1 MHYPKIFEKGQIGK
15 LKLKNRI
22 VMPAMG
28 TGFASATGEASE
40 ELIRYMAERA
50 RGGAGLMITE
60 VTRIDELSGIAQPA
74 QLCATDMK
82 FITSLS
88 RLTDAVHAYDTKIF
102 MQLQH
107 PGNQTPSML
116 LHGNPVIAP
125 SPVACKTMNE
135 VPKAMTTAEVEAM
148 TKKFI
153 KAAVIAKTAGFD
165 GVEIHGAHGYLVNQ
179 FLSPYTN
186 RRTDQ
191 YGGDFFNR
199 MRFLTE
205 IAVGIK
211 YTCGADFPISVR
223 LDGSEFTPYG
233 MDEAECAKI
242 ARYTETLGVACLNI
256 SCGTYESG
264 WSIIEP
270 YAYQEGWKKHLAAN
284 IRKEVDIPVIAV
296 NTIKHPSFAEQMLE
310 EGVSDFVAVGRGL
323 LCDPDWPEKARMGKD
338 DRIRKCIGCMN
349 CFRTAAAGRPV
360 ECAVNPILGRE
371 AHYGEDQLKKDG
383 AGRVVAVI
391 GSGPAGMQAAVV
403 LAKRGFKPVIFE
415 KEAQVGG
422 MLNLADKPPYKGM
435 VGELIETMKHELE
448 DLNVEIRLNT
458 PGTVDAC
465 QEIGACGVVLAAGGN
480 DIEPSIAGFEKGIS
494 YQKILTKE
502 VVLSEKKIAV
512 IGGGLVGLETAAYL
526 GEAGNKVTVIEM
538 LNKVGGDI
546 YPSVTQSIVSH
557 IEKTGGNIV
566 TGHALKSINE
576 NGDVTLSVVETAF
589 DKPNHYDAV
598 VLALGS
604 EEQPDIVDA
613 YEKVFDKVVCV
624 GDAEKKGNIADAT
637 HAAYSKAFVF

>member
-1 MHYPKIFEKGQIGK
+1 MQYPKLFEKGQIGK

-50 RGGAGLMITE
+50 RGGAGLIITE
-60 VTRIDELSGIAQPA
+60 VTRVDELSGIAQPA

-82 FITSLS
+82 FITSPS
-88 RLTDAVHAYDTKIF
+88 RLTDAVHAYDAKIF

-125 SPVACKTMNE
+125 SPVACKTTNE

-148 TKKFI
+148 TKNFI

-205 IAVGIK
+205 IVVGIK
-211 YTCGADFPISVR
+211 YTCGPDFPISVR
-223 LDGSEFTPYG
+223 LDGTEFTPYG

-296 NTIKHPSFAEQMLE
+296 NTIKHPAFAEQMLE
-310 EGVSDFVAVGRGL
+310 EGVSDFVAIGRGL
-323 LCDPDWPEKARMGKD
+323 LCDPDWPEKARKGKD

-360 ECAVNPILGRE
+360 ECAINPILGRE

-422 MLNLADKPPYKGM
+422 MLNLADKPPYKCM

-465 QEIGACGVVLAAGGN
+465 REIGACGVVLAAGGN

-546 YPSVTQSIVSH
+546 YSSVTQSIVSH

-566 TGHALKSINE
+566 RGHALKSIDE
-576 NGDVTLSVVETAF
+576 DGDVTLSVVETAF
-589 DKPNHYDAV
+589 DKPDHYDAV

>member
-1 MHYPKIFEKGQIGK
+1 MQYPKLFEKGQIGK

-60 VTRIDELSGIAQPA
+60 VTRVDELSGIAQPA

-88 RLTDAVHAYDTKIF
+88 RLTDAVHAYDAKIF

-125 SPVACKTMNE
+125 SPVACKTTNE

-148 TKKFI
+148 TKNFI

-205 IAVGIK
+205 IVVGIK
-211 YTCGADFPISVR
+211 YTCGPDFPISVR
-223 LDGSEFTPYG
+223 LDGTEFTPYG

-296 NTIKHPSFAEQMLE
+296 NTIKHPAFAEQMLE
-310 EGVSDFVAVGRGL
+310 EGVSDFVAIGRGL
-323 LCDPDWPEKARMGKD
+323 LCDLDWPEKARRGKD

-458 PGTVDAC
+458 SGTVDAC

-546 YPSVTQSIVSH
+546 YSSVTQSIVSH

>member
-1 MHYPKIFEKGQIGK
+1 MQYPKLFEKGQIGK

-50 RGGAGLMITE
+50 RGGAGLIITE
-60 VTRIDELSGIAQPA
+60 VTRVDELSGIAQPA

-88 RLTDAVHAYDTKIF
+88 RLTDAVHAYDAKIF

-125 SPVACKTMNE
+125 SPVACKTTNE

-148 TKKFI
+148 TKNFI

-205 IAVGIK
+205 IVVGIK
-211 YTCGADFPISVR
+211 YTCGPDFPISVR
-223 LDGSEFTPYG
+223 LDGTEFTPYG

-296 NTIKHPSFAEQMLE
+296 NTIKHPAFAEQMLE
-310 EGVSDFVAVGRGL
+310 EGVSDFVAIGRGL
-323 LCDPDWPEKARMGKD
+323 LCDPDWPEKARKGKD

-360 ECAVNPILGRE
+360 ECAINPILGRE

-422 MLNLADKPPYKGM
+422 MLNLADKPPYKCM

-465 QEIGACGVVLAAGGN
+465 REIGACGVVLAAGGN

-546 YPSVTQSIVSH
+546 YSSVTQSIVSH

-566 TGHALKSINE
+566 RGHALKSIDE
-576 NGDVTLSVVETAF
+576 DGDVTLSVVETAF
-589 DKPNHYDAV
+589 DKPDHYDAV

>member
-1 MHYPKIFEKGQIGK
+1 
-15 LKLKNRI
+15 
-22 VMPAMG
+22 
-28 TGFASATGEASE
+28 
-40 ELIRYMAERA
+40 
-50 RGGAGLMITE
+50 
-60 VTRIDELSGIAQPA
+60 
-74 QLCATDMK
+74 
-82 FITSLS
+82 
-88 RLTDAVHAYDTKIF
+88 
-102 MQLQH
+102 
-107 PGNQTPSML
+107 ML

-323 LCDPDWPEKARMGKD
+323 LCDPDWPEKARRGKD

-391 GSGPAGMQAAVV
+391 GSGPVGMQAAVV

-546 YPSVTQSIVSH
+546 YPSVTQLIVSH

-589 DKPNHYDAV
+589 DKPDHYDAV